1 MKTKNILTII
11 MSIVLVLML
20 VIDIFFYQRPEGRIP
35 MLILATI
42 GTVCGFMMFE
52 QDDEEDP

>member
-1 MKTKNILTII
+1 MKNILTII

-20 VIDIFFYQRPEGRIP
+20 VVDIFFYQRPEGRIP

-42 GTVCGFMMFE
+42 GTVCSFMMFE
-52 QDDEEDP
+52 QDDEENP